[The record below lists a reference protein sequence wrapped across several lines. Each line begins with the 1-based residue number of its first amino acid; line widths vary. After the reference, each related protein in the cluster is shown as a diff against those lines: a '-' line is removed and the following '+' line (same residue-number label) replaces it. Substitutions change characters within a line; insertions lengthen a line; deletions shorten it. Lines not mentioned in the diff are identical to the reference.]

1 MASIVQMPSALRLT
15 CPGTLPLLSKS
26 HSTGQAMGAATP
38 RPIVSRPMQHTGT
51 TLTMMCA
58 ILGSGADDVKVPLI
72 ACPKSVRRQGIIPVD
87 AQHNSHESRQRRQAY
102 NDGAEE
108 EPEPTST
115 GRPRDGPE
123 SSRYN
128 DAESSPHTRPLDNQ
142 ALYDVLSLA
151 RTATADEVR
160 KAYYKLAKKYHPD
173 RNAAGGEMFKRIK
186 DAYDILCDAEKRR
199 VYDER
204 GYDAATAMGK

>member
-72 ACPKSVRRQGIIPVD
+72 ACPKSVRRQGIIP
-87 AQHNSHESRQRRQAY
+87 
-102 NDGAEE
+102 E